1 MPPVLVTVPTAM
13 QNLLHSLSTSSI
25 IACHLPDFMVHRKIT
40 EAGALIIRRMP
51 PHPDYQCPHLR
62 HQSIFMPNAL
72 SAATLPIYFGL
83 RQASNNAGLLYGLVP
98 KMFENNFIKPGTQQR
113 CQSIFN

>member
-1 MPPVLVTVPTAM
+1 
-13 QNLLHSLSTSSI
+13 
-25 IACHLPDFMVHRKIT
+25 
-40 EAGALIIRRMP
+40 
-51 PHPDYQCPHLR
+51 
-62 HQSIFMPNAL
+62 MPNAL